1 MTTNMTTNTN
11 LKTAAELMG
20 CDANDVDNYI
30 SNILF
35 GELIAKGYQPNQY
48 DLKRI
53 VRFVEQTQLNPLDRT
68 MYVRIGDT
76 GFEPVIRLDGW
87 LEIARRIGV
96 VGISHTY
103 SDETLAFQGMHPD
116 TKGHAWIGTKLT
128 FNHGGVYEHRE
139 YLAENFCQ
147 NTVWMNMPN
156 RQNGHKST
164 IQTIRLATGVYAAA
178 DELDSVITPPTPSR
192 PLTVEVDDDDAPA
205 QEASASSNQTVAQES
220 APANAAAEAQAKAD
234 AEAQAKADAEA
245 QAKADAEAQAKA
257 DAEAQAKADAEA
269 QAKADA
275 EAQAKADAEA
285 QAKAAAEIQADAD
298 AEAQAYA
305 KEEAQA
311 TNASTNAMTL
321 KEVLQL
327 DLDGYTPQPKTRGD
341 VEVAL
346 KRCTT
351 QNMWVNVRKYIEATP
366 TMSDVDRK
374 WSLHVFDMWKT
385 ISGASS

>member
-20 CDANDVDNYI
+20 CDAADVDNYI

-68 MYVRIGDT
+68 MYVRLGDT

-147 NTVWMNMPN
+147 NTVWMSMPN

-192 PLTVEVDDDDAPA
+192 PLTVEVDDDDASA

-257 DAEAQAKADAEA
+257 DAE
-269 QAKADA
+269 
-275 EAQAKADAEA
+275 
-285 QAKAAAEIQADAD
+285 IQADAD

-311 TNASTNAMTL
+311 TNTSTNVMTL

-374 WSLHVFDMWKT
+374 WSLYVFDMWKT

>member
-11 LKTAAELMG
+11 LKTAAALMG
-20 CDANDVDNYI
+20 CDAADVDNYI

-68 MYVRIGDT
+68 MYVRLGDT

-128 FNHGGVYEHRE
+128 FNNGGVYEHRE

-147 NTVWMNMPN
+147 NTVWMSMPN

-192 PLTVEVDDDDAPA
+192 PLTVEVDDDDASA
-205 QEASASSNQTVAQES
+205 QEASA
-220 APANAAAEAQAKAD
+220 
-234 AEAQAKADAEA
+234 
-245 QAKADAEAQAKA
+245 
-257 DAEAQAKADAEA
+257 
-269 QAKADA
+269 
-275 EAQAKADAEA
+275 
-285 QAKAAAEIQADAD
+285 
-298 AEAQAYA
+298 
-305 KEEAQA
+305 
-311 TNASTNAMTL
+311 
-321 KEVLQL
+321 
-327 DLDGYTPQPKTRGD
+327 
-341 VEVAL
+341 
-346 KRCTT
+346 
-351 QNMWVNVRKYIEATP
+351 
-366 TMSDVDRK
+366 
-374 WSLHVFDMWKT
+374 
-385 ISGASS
+385 